1 MLMIMMATLTFIFEV
16 IINHFLAKLY
26 FRVHTRVKIR
36 YPDSIRKHEVDAK
49 SGRWFIEV
57 SIMAKRA
64 ILSLRM
70 GPRSLMET
78 TFLSSGLT
86 IVMLE
91 IANSM
96 NGWLLSILEM
106 ALLTL

>member
-1 MLMIMMATLTFIFEV
+1 M
-16 IINHFLAKLY
+16 
-26 FRVHTRVKIR
+26 
-36 YPDSIRKHEVDAK
+36 RKHEVEAK

-57 SIMAKRA
+57 RIMAKRA
-64 ILSLRM
+64 ILSLKM

-96 NGWLLSILEM
+96 KGWLLSILEM
-106 ALLTL
+106 ALFKL